1 MVVNFPDPCARQLI
15 IVHMHFIELIGTFFK
30 LIQVARLA
38 HPLDGARRHTLAS
51 LDELRVYLDIFVE
64 RDDGNT
70 ATVDFVKVVLAA
82 ECSITKMYRRR
93 L

>member
-1 MVVNFPDPCARQLI
+1 MGDGPQLTHIDARGEAHMVDVGDKAETTRTAI
-15 IVHMHFIELIGTFFK
+15 AEGTVTM
-30 LIQVARLA
+30 L
-38 HPLDGARRHTLAS
+38 PETLAS